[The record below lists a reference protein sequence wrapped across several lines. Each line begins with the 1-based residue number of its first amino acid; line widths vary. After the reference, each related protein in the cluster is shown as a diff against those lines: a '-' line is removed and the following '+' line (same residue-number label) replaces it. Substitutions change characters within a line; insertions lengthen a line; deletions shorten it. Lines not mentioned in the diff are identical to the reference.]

1 MSDQSDK
8 TKDHLSFDT
17 AKFAALEPVLS
28 TAQKIGA
35 LSGAPIEQIIS
46 HALWFAKAIPSSA
59 KRVIDLGSGAGVPG
73 LIVALDRPELE
84 LVLVD
89 RRSGRTDSLTRSVL
103 ALKLGGR
110 VSVKCSEIGDLVR
123 DGKFFKQFDAAISR
137 GLGPPLE
144 TLKLSRDLVKPGGVV
159 VISEPPLT
167 TQSRW
172 NPDDVSS
179 LGLEG
184 PVRQGAVAVFHVK
197 QSDLPAN

>member
-1 MSDQSDK
+1 MSEQSDM
-8 TKDHLSFDT
+8 TKNGPVYDV
-17 AKFAALEPVLS
+17 AKFAELEPVLL

-35 LSGAPIEQIIS
+35 LSGAPIDQIIS

-73 LIVALDRPELE
+73 LIVAFDRPELE

-103 ALKLGGR
+103 ALNLGSR

-123 DGKFFKQFDAAISR
+123 DSKFFKQFDAAISR

-144 TLKLSRDLVKPGGVV
+144 TLRLSRDLVKPGGVV
-159 VISEPPLT
+159 IISEPPPT

-172 NPDDVSS
+172 NPSEVLN

-184 PVRQGAVAVFHVK
+184 PIRHGAVAMFHVK
-197 QSDLPAN
+197 QSN

>member
-46 HALWFAKAIPSSA
+46 HALWFAQAIPSSA

-73 LIVALDRPELE
+73 LIVAFDRPELE

-89 RRSGRTDSLTRSVL
+89 RRSGRTDSLIRSVL
-103 ALKLGGR
+103 ALKLGSR

>member
-8 TKDHLSFDT
+8 TKDHLSFDA

-179 LGLEG
+179 LGLVG